1 MATMKDMYFNMVN
14 DFQND
19 NKIVF
24 ALYDSNFPNV
34 ESYVKKYVFTD
45 SIETVFRELIDSIY
59 NEVDDTTEETN
70 DIIDMGNRYTV
81 FINSKYVFEVEQ
93 LARKLYDYYN
103 KIPNVCSIVFD
114 AEFFKPFL
122 VSQLVLESIDS
133 VDTDFFVIDTE

>member
-19 NKIVF
+19 NKMVF
-24 ALYDSNFPNV
+24 AVYDNEFPTV
-34 ESYVKKYVFTD
+34 ETYIKKSVFTD
-45 SIETVFRELIDSIY
+45 SIEMIFKNLIDSIY

-70 DIIDMGNRYTV
+70 DIIDTGNRYTI
-81 FINSKYVFEVEQ
+81 FINSKYVSEVEQ
-93 LARKLYDYYN
+93 LARKLYNYYN

-122 VSQLVLESIDS
+122 VAQLVLESIDS